1 MPKQKSSKKE
11 PPSCIEGTGDILEN
25 EYFAYQGLFEKA
37 SEIALYYGFR
47 PIELPILETEE
58 LVTES
63 IGKETEFIEKELYT
77 LKTKNGK
84 RLAMRPN
91 GTIGTMRA
99 YMAHAMS
106 TLPQPVMLYYF
117 GPFFKNFDSSH
128 TTRSEFRQFGMD
140 IIGTSK
146 SIADATIIK
155 VSMTILEEAGFQNLR
170 IRINSIG
177 DKESRS
183 AYAKELTHYYKKNIE
198 NICANCRQKIK
209 TEPFKILECKNEKCT
224 MLKEHTPD
232 SISCLSTPA
241 KKHFKE
247 VLEYLDAMNI
257 IYEIDGGL
265 TKPFNYY
272 TQTVFEIIQQNK
284 ETPSVTTET
293 TQDLNNPPLLPL
305 AEGGRYDN
313 LAKQLNAKKDIPSVG
328 VTLSIDTIIESPLHK
343 PIDPRILKKPKVY
356 FIQFGFEAKLKS
368 LAVIEI
374 LRKARIPIMHS
385 LAKDRL
391 SGQLAVAE
399 KLMIPFTII
408 LGQREALD
416 DTVIVRNMETRSQ
429 ETISIDTLP
438 EYIKKKL
445 K

>member
-11 PPSCIEGTGDILEN
+11 TPSSLKGMRDILES
-25 EYFAYQGLFEKA
+25 EYFAYQGFFEKA

-58 LVTES
+58 LFAES
-63 IGKETEFIEKELYT
+63 IGEETDMLDKEMYS
-77 LKTKNGK
+77 LKTKNGTH
-84 RLAMRPN
+84 LAMRPE
-91 GTIGTMRA
+91 GTVSVMRA
-99 YMAHAMS
+99 YVEHAMS
-106 TLPQPVMLYYF
+106 ALPQPVMLYYF
-117 GPFFKNFDSSH
+117 GPFFRHFDVH
-128 TTRSEFRQFGMD
+128 EGVYREFRQFGLE
-140 IIGTSK
+140 IIGTTK

-155 VSMTILEEAGFQNLR
+155 VSMTILEEAGFKNLR
-170 IRINSIG
+170 IRINSVG
-177 DKESRS
+177 DKESQN
-183 AYAKELTHYYKKNIE
+183 AYAKELTSYYKKNIE
-198 NICANCRQKIK
+198 NLCASCRQKIK
-209 TEPFKILECKNEKCT
+209 TEPLKILECKNEKCQS
-224 MLKEHTPD
+224 LKGNTPD
-232 SISCLSTPA
+232 SISCLSTAA

-257 IYEIDGGL
+257 VYEIDSRL
-265 TKPFNYY
+265 SKTFNYY
-272 TQTVFEIIQQNK
+272 TQTVFEIVEPTSEKIVDSTAPN
-284 ETPSVTTET
+284 TPEER
-293 TQDLNNPPLLPL
+293 PLFPL
-305 AEGGRYDN
+305 AGGGRYDN
-313 LAKQLNAKKDIPSVG
+313 LAKQINYKKDIPSVG
-328 VTLSIDTIIESPLHK
+328 AALSVDRVIESPLHK

-385 LAKDRL
+385 LARDRL

-416 DTVIVRNMETRSQ
+416 NTVIVRNMETRSQ
-429 ETISIDTLP
+429 DTISINDLP
-438 EYIKKKL
+438 DYIKKKV